1 VREPAL
7 HLTGLDGA
15 SPAANNSPMRRTR
28 PLARLLPVAGAFV
41 GFSSLM
47 PSCGNDERMS
57 ASSDAGTDLGV
68 GGSSGSSAGQ
78 SGAGGSSGS
87 SAGTGGSGDG
97 PVDAAV
103 DVTEDALA
111 DASGEAAIDAPVD
124 ATSDGLSGLAPDFAL
139 EDVNPNSS
147 TYQSM
152 VSPSQYLGQVSAW
165 YFGHAT

>member
-1 VREPAL
+1 M
-7 HLTGLDGA
+7 HID
-15 SPAANNSPMRRTR
+15 R
-28 PLARLLPVAGAFV
+28 PLARLLPVAGAFL
-41 GFSSLM
+41 GLSSLM

-57 ASSDAGTDLGV
+57 ASSDAGDDLAS
-68 GGSSGSSAGQ
+68 GGSSGSTAGS

-87 SAGTGGSGDG
+87 SAGGAGAGGS
-97 PVDAAV
+97 PADAAE
-103 DVTEDALA
+103 DVFQDALA
-111 DASGEAAIDAPVD
+111 DASPDAAGDAPVDAPVD